1 MADFLLEIGLEEVP
15 ARMIAGA
22 EAELG
27 KRVGDLLQRERL
39 LAHGANDDAKAD
51 ADVDAKARANV
62 DAKTDAD
69 VGAKADANVDAKAD
83 AKVEAKTDAK
93 VNVKV
98 ETKADAKVDA
108 DVDVKVDANVT
119 TYSTP
124 RRLAVLAEGVLEKQ
138 ADTEEVVTGPSWKV
152 AFKDGEPTLAA
163 QAFAKKAGVTVAE
176 LKKLETPKGEYAG
189 AIVKRAGRTA
199 NEILAAELPKEVLA
213 LYWAKNMYWRAGK
226 PERLVRPVRWVV
238 ALMDSSVVPLEIA
251 GIAAGNSSRGHRV
264 LHGEAPVTI
273 ASAGEYKEA
282 LRKAYVVVDVA
293 ERRQIIRKALDA
305 ATRKVDGARW
315 REDEALV
322 ETVTHLTE
330 WPTVILGD
338 FEPEYLALPEE
349 VLVTVMRDQQ
359 KYFAVED
366 AAGKLAPHF
375 LAVLNTEASEEGA
388 AIIRHGNARVLRARF
403 KDARFFWDVDQK
415 TSLANRTENLK
426 TVTFQKELGSY
437 AWKTEQ
443 NLVVAKALA
452 AVVQNA
458 GVKFDEAAL
467 FKAVELAKTD
477 LTAELVKE
485 FTELQGIIGGLYAR
499 AQGLGET
506 VAKAI
511 YEQYT
516 PASME
521 DAIPSTVEGQLLG
534 LADRIQT
541 IVAMFGI
548 GNAPTGSKDPFALR
562 RAANAIVKILAE
574 SKLPLTLSDV
584 LNAACAEG
592 DQTSPEAI
600 GKDKS
605 AARAEQPPQSIGDLL
620 HGDDIASHPGSD
632 EAATKMRHR
641 VEGENK
647 TRVEEFLRERLQ
659 FYLKDVR
666 GFAYD
671 VVNAVL
677 AAGADD
683 VRDAI
688 ARAEALSAARG
699 SEDFLAVSAA
709 FKRIKNILKQAQEKG
724 YEPAQAKLGESALEA
739 IDLWQRTRELA
750 PQVAKLR
757 EEGSYGEALA
767 AIATLRPTVDKFFD
781 KVMVLDSDPAVR
793 GVNLGL
799 IGEVLRS
806 FSGIADFGE
815 IVAA

>member
-1 MADFLLEIGLEEVP
+1 MADFLIEIGLEEVP

-27 KRVGDLLQRERL
+27 KRVGDLLTRERL
-39 LAHGANDDAKAD
+39 LAHEAK
-51 ADVDAKARANV
+51 
-62 DAKTDAD
+62 
-69 VGAKADANVDAKAD
+69 VDAKAD
-83 AKVEAKTDAK
+83 ANLDTKADANVEANADA
-93 VNVKV
+93 
-98 ETKADAKVDA
+98 TADAKVDA
-108 DVDVKVDANVT
+108 KVDANADLKVNAKVT

-124 RRLAVLAEGVLEKQ
+124 RRLAVLVEGVHEKQ
-138 ADTEEVVTGPSWKV
+138 ADIEEVLTGPSWKV
-152 AFKDGEPTLAA
+152 AFKEDEPTPAA
-163 QAFAKKAGVTVAE
+163 KAFAKKAGVTVAE
-176 LKKLETPKGEYAG
+176 LKKVTTPKGEYVG
-189 AIVKRAGRTA
+189 ATVKRVGRTA

-213 LYWAKNMYWRAGK
+213 IYWAKNMYWRAGK

-238 ALMDSSVVPLEIA
+238 ALLDAAVVPLEIA
-251 GIAAGNSSRGHRV
+251 GIAAGNTSRGHRV
-264 LHGEAPVTI
+264 LHGHSVLLP
-273 ASAGEYKEA
+273 SAKSYKDA
-282 LRKAYVVVDVA
+282 MRAAYVVVDVA
-293 ERRQIIRKALDA
+293 ERRQIIHKALDA
-305 ATRKVDGARW
+305 ATRTVDGARW

-322 ETVTHLTE
+322 ETVVHLTE
-330 WPTVILGD
+330 WPSVIMGD
-338 FEPEYLALPEE
+338 FEPEYLELPEE
-349 VLVTVMRDQQ
+349 VLVTVMRDHQ

-366 AAGKLAPHF
+366 AQGKLAPHF
-375 LAVLNTEASEEGA
+375 LAVLNTEAGEEGA

-415 TSLANRTENLK
+415 TPLANRVVSLK
-426 TVTFQKELGSY
+426 HVTFQKELGSY
-437 AWKTEQ
+437 RWKTEQ
-443 NLVVAKALA
+443 NLVVATALA
-452 AVVQNA
+452 TVLQNA
-458 GVKFDEAAL
+458 SVKFDDAAL

-485 FTELQGIIGGLYAR
+485 FTELQGVIGGLYAR

-534 LADRIQT
+534 LADRVQT
-541 IVAMFGI
+541 IVAMFSI

-574 SKLPLTLSDV
+574 SKLPLRLSDI
-584 LNAACAEG
+584 LNAACAGG
-592 DQTSPEAI
+592 DQTSSDSG
-600 GKDKS
+600 GKDKD
-605 AARAEQPPQSIGDLL
+605 AAKAEQPPQSIGDLL
-620 HGDDIASHPGSD
+620 RADDTASHPGRD
-632 EAATKMRHR
+632 EAAARMGRA
-641 VEGENK
+641 GENK
-647 TRVEEFLRERLQ
+647 AQVEAFLRERLQ

-688 ARAEALSAARG
+688 ARAEALTAARG

-724 YEPAQAKLGESALEA
+724 YEPAQAKLSGSALEA

-750 PQVAKLR
+750 PEVAKLR
-757 EEGSYGEALA
+757 EERVYGEALA
-767 AIATLRPTVDKFFD
+767 AIATLRPTVDAFFD
-781 KVMVLDSDPAVR
+781 KVMVLDADPAVR

-799 IGEVLRS
+799 IDEVLRS
-806 FSGIADFGE
+806 FSTIADFSE
-815 IVAA
+815 IVAG